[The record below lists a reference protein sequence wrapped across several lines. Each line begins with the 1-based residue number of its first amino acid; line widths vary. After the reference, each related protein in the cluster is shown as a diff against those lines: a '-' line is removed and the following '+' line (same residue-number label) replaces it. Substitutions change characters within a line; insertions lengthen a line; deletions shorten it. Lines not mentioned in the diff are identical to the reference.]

1 MRLPPCGNA
10 VRIDTAAHASR
21 WREVA
26 PSAKALFALGGTV
39 AAWTAQRPATLA
51 LLVAVLVSVAL
62 LGARVPL
69 RTYLATAL
77 APFGFLLLSCLSMLV
92 TPVTPGAHGAWSWTG
107 APLAEVAGT
116 ALRSLAVLA
125 ALLGL
130 VLTTP
135 LPDLLALLRRLR
147 APELLLD
154 LMALCYRM
162 LFVLR
167 QAWDEGVTAQRAR
180 LGYGGWRRAWR
191 STGLLAGRMAV
202 QVWQR
207 AAALQAAADARGY
220 DGRLRFLPSPRP
232 PARRHMLAAVSAGA
246 ALVALALGDRL

>member
-1 MRLPPCGNA
+1 ML
-10 VRIDTAAHASR
+10 IDSAAYASR
-21 WREVA
+21 WRSVA
-26 PSAKALFALGGTV
+26 PSAKALFALAGTA
-39 AAWTAQRPATLA
+39 AAWIAHSPGMLA
-51 LLVAVLVSVAL
+51 LLGVAL
-62 LGARVPL
+62 TLAALVGARVPL
-69 RTYLATAL
+69 PTYVAAAL
-77 APFGFLLLSCLSMLV
+77 APFGFLLLSCLTMLV
-92 TPVTPGAHGAWSWTG
+92 TPGTDGAWHWAS
-107 APLAEVAGT
+107 AALPAVART

-167 QAWDEGVTAQRAR
+167 AAWDEGVTAQSAR
-180 LGYGGWRRAWR
+180 LGYGGWRQAWR
-191 STGLLAGRMAV
+191 STGLLAGQMAI

-207 AAALQAAADARGY
+207 AAALQAAAEARAYG
-220 DGRLRFLPSPRP
+220 GQLRFLSPAFP
-232 PARRHMLAAVSAGA
+232 HARRDAIAALLAGSVLLAAAI
-246 ALVALALGDRL
+246 GDRL